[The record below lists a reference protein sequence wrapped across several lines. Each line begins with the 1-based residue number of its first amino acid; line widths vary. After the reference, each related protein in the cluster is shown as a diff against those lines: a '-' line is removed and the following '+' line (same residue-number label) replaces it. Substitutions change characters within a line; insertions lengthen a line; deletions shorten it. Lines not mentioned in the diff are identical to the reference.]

1 MRGQVTAQVDPQ
13 VPAWEAPVTIGATF
27 VSKLSISRSS
37 RLSFFLSFFIT
48 FLLTLWTIPVGLVR
62 FRVRGSPAALALL
75 PTKLRC
81 ATAYRASRAGKSM
94 SLPVHFWTGTLP
106 WRSTL

>member
-1 MRGQVTAQVDPQ
+1 MLQVDPQ

-48 FLLTLWTIPVGLVR
+48 FLLDLVDDSGSSRPVR
-62 FRVRGSPAALALL
+62 SVRGSP
-75 PTKLRC
+75 
-81 ATAYRASRAGKSM
+81 
-94 SLPVHFWTGTLP
+94 
-106 WRSTL
+106 WRLHGYL